1 MTPMPSVRD
10 IEALG
15 ERAAKPVL
23 IAFEMLARAEML
35 ASIARI
41 YRRRGDD
48 REVKGALDNLAKE
61 AMKVAKNAVD
71 MAMERYERES
81 ERSMD
86 ALVGGQ

>member
-10 IEALG
+10 IEAMG

-41 YRRRGDD
+41 YRRRGENKD
-48 REVKGALDNLAKE
+48 VKDTLDGLAKDS
-61 AMKVAKNAVD
+61 MKIARNAVSK
-71 MAMERYERES
+71 AMERYERES